1 MQAARRLA
9 AVVVVALSVVL
20 AAREA
25 NQPQPT
31 FRMVIDYVTTDAI
44 ARNARGQFVA
54 NLTKADFEVFED
66 GVRQA
71 IASLT
76 LVQGGRVHNPG
87 RLRSLFTRPLAT
99 AKG

>member
-1 MQAARRLA
+1 MQAALRLA
-9 AVVVVALSVVL
+9 ALLILTLSVALP
-20 AAREA
+20 ARERD
-25 NQPQPT
+25 QPQPT
-31 FRMVIDYVTTDAI
+31 FRLAIDYVTTDAI